1 MLSIVSKVP
10 WSLQNIIQRSSIP
23 IYQSLSTLLVQI
35 YRVKYLLQR
44 TRLRAARKPKLPSLF
59 YKLLH
64 NLNWFNDTLR
74 SYITETAIHL
84 TTRAMLSSMQKA
96 RDIDEM
102 AQIHID
108 YMSKLQ
114 QRALLSKEVKP
125 IYTAVVEVLD
135 LGVLLARKETKEQI
149 HVDNEFRRLLP
160 FITAGLK
167 SVGRAGAE
175 PMWEQ
180 LADRL
185 EWDGKKDR
193 IGQVV

>member
-1 MLSIVSKVP
+1 M
-10 WSLQNIIQRSSIP
+10 
-23 IYQSLSTLLVQI
+23 QI

-44 TRLRAARKPKLPSLF
+44 TRLRASRKSKLPPLF
-59 YKLLH
+59 YKLLYS
-64 NLNWFNDTLR
+64 LNWFNDTLR
-74 SYITETAIHL
+74 SYVTETAIHL
-84 TTRAMLSSMQKA
+84 TTRTMLSSMQKA

-102 AQIHID
+102 ARIHVE
-108 YMSKLQ
+108 YMVKLQ
-114 QRALLSKEVKP
+114 QRALLSKDVKP
-125 IYTAVVEVLD
+125 IYTAVIEVLD
-135 LGVLLARKETKEQI
+135 LGVLLARKEVKEQAR
-149 HVDNEFRRLLP
+149 VDAEFKRLLP

-193 IGQVV
+193 VGQGF

>member
-1 MLSIVSKVP
+1 M
-10 WSLQNIIQRSSIP
+10 P

-44 TRLRAARKPKLPSLF
+44 TRLRAARKTKLTPLF

-64 NLNWFNDTLR
+64 SLNWFIDTLR
-74 SYITETAIHL
+74 SYVTETAIHL
-84 TTRAMLSSMQKA
+84 STRSMLSSMQKA

-102 AQIHID
+102 AHIHVE
-108 YMSKLQ
+108 YMAKLQ
-114 QRALLSKEVKP
+114 RRALLSKEVKP
-125 IYTAVVEVLD
+125 IYAAVIEVLD
-135 LGVLLARKETKEQI
+135 LGVLLARKEVKEQAR
-149 HVDNEFRRLLP
+149 VDAEFRRLLP
-160 FITAGLK
+160 FVTAGLK

-185 EWDGKKDR
+185 AWDGKKDG
-193 IGQVV
+193 IGQGV